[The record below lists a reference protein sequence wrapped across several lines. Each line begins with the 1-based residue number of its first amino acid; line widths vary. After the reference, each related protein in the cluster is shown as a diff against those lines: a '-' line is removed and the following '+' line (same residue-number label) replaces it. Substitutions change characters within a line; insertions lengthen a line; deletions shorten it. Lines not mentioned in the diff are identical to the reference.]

1 VSSPDDVVRLL
12 DAAASPMIAIDQT
25 MTVTRANRAAA
36 DMLETLEL
44 RVSEPVSEEL
54 AELLHE
60 ARYEPATFELEV
72 GERIFEI
79 DVKTLEDPLLFCL
92 LGRDVTARRESEE
105 RVSMMAKFPA
115 EDPNPVL
122 RVTPSGMVEYANDP
136 ARILLFNLLADD
148 LQVPAGWIETFAE
161 AEFVGAPRHVE
172 LQVGAGLYQMTVTPV
187 PDAEYL
193 YIYGRDVTE
202 ERRAQAEVLA
212 AKEAAE
218 VANRTKSAFLANMSH
233 ELRTPLNA
241 IIGYSEL
248 LQEEAEDLGNDDLLP
263 DLQKIR
269 TAGKH
274 LLALINDVLD
284 ISKVEAGKMELSFVE
299 FDVAELLSQV
309 IDTVRPS
316 VEKNDNTLK
325 VTIERALGRM
335 YADDTKLKQVL
346 VNLLSNAGK
355 FTQGGEVV
363 LHARVERGAHD
374 DRLRLSLSD
383 SGIGMSDEQMSRLFQ
398 PFMQADSSTTR
409 KYGGTGLGLAI
420 TRRFC
425 ELMGGAIRVESVLG
439 EGTTFHVTLPMRR
452 PEVAFEP
459 DERQSER
466 GDVVLV
472 IDDDPTMHDL
482 LRRYLRA
489 DGFEVVGARTGADGI
504 RLARELRPSVI
515 TLDVVMPGAD
525 GWSVLAELKKDSAC
539 QDIPVVMLTMVQER
553 GAGIA
558 LGATDYLTK
567 PIDRGLLSGAMKR
580 HARGSSPLVLVVDDE
595 DDAREVARR
604 TLERDGCRVIEAV
617 NGRDAIGKLAGP
629 LPDLVLLD
637 LMMPE
642 MNGFELL
649 THMHADPR
657 LSALPV
663 VVVTAMELSTADV
676 ERLSGDVIQTI
687 QKQDRT
693 REQVLRAVR
702 DIVRRT

>member
-1 VSSPDDVVRLL
+1 MSSPDDVVRLL